1 MEYLSALI
9 NLKCE
14 EGSWKKIKASHS
26 GLGFSHIFLV
36 DDLLLFAKTDER
48 NIEVVV
54 EVLDGFCKL
63 SGLKIS

>member
-1 MEYLSALI
+1 MEYLSTLI

-14 EGSWKKIKASHS
+14 EGSWKKTKASRS
-26 GLGFSHIFLV
+26 GPSFSHIFFA
-36 DDLLLFAKTDER
+36 DDLLLFAKTNER

-54 EVLDGFCKL
+54 KVLDGFCKL

>member
-1 MEYLSALI
+1 MALV
-9 NLKCE
+9 
-14 EGSWKKIKASHS
+14 SP
-26 GLGFSHIFLV
+26 IFFFA
-36 DDLLLFAKTDER
+36 DDLLLFAKTNER